1 MEVKLWEGGLQ
12 SQEINAIEAIEKT
25 FSTKPISNQSK
36 PAKSGS
42 LQDQLRSIGASSMF
56 PWKGYAGFRFVD
68 AKGNEGEFDLVIVT
82 HCHVLI
88 VELKD
93 WNNGEVISR
102 GGKWYK
108 NDIDMGRSP

>member
-12 SQEINAIEAIEKT
+12 SQEIKAIESIQEA
-25 FSTKPISNQSK
+25 FSNKPNSSQPK
-36 PAKSGS
+36 VAGGGS
-42 LQDQLRSIGASSMF
+42 LKDQLRSLSGNPIL

-82 HCHVLI
+82 HCNVLI

-93 WNNGEVISR
+93 WNNGEVVSR
-102 GGKWYK
+102 GDRWYK
-108 NDIDMGRSP
+108 NDVDM